1 MATWKRPA
9 HAWTQEQR
17 VCVQILCEEH
27 SLSKDDRTK
36 IFNEI
41 FKDCFAV
48 GDGRTWA
55 SLAAERYRRLRDGT
69 CSRKAWQAVCGI
81 VDDVQ
86 EHFMVDRIRRRV
98 SSLLRADNEPLT
110 PTRSTSSGSNAQT
123 TAVLWDVEKFA
134 RFTES
139 APRKRNIAGLCT
151 PPSTADGRPDD
162 SEETPRPKRSCR
174 ATRAQSPTVMI
185 PKACDIQTVHTVV
198 EAEESPTGASSSDR
212 SSETTRHVAATEQN
226 SSVVGLQPQ
235 HDENAPVSY
244 HRMGNVPLMLS
255 PAKYKDAPPTEAP
268 YYDISEE
275 DAHPCLPSLF
285 WRYWDSSSQGT
296 NSASGFKSGR
306 STHARAPPRGPPLCQ
321 NLEWIDVLEHLNP
334 GKNLELRIHSP
345 FISTSSRLLW
355 ILRRA
360 LCKGDPSGRISVIDS
375 SALDPKA
382 VYYVPPFH
390 TELKRHL
397 VFDNGAQ
404 YYKGISEHLVWQ
416 EIAPSAMIKTVSLDE
431 LIRFVNGN
439 RDVKR
444 LMRLDKIASRSK
456 LDEISRTLK
465 RDCVKITDSIIVAIA
480 ELAMFFGLDHTSSGE
495 SLSRLVYEIAQGW
508 ALTLDGVTQSSWQTK
523 AQWFTH
529 TICRRSDEPVSFIE
543 QSKIYHA

>member
-17 VCVQILCEEH
+17 VCVQILWEEH

-36 IFNEI
+36 LFNEI
-41 FKDCFAV
+41 FKDCFVV

-55 SLAAERYRRLRDGT
+55 SLAAERYRRLQDGT

-86 EHFMVDRIRRRV
+86 EHFMVDRTRMRV
-98 SSLLRADNEPLT
+98 NSLLRANNESLT
-110 PTRSTSSGSNAQT
+110 PSRSTSSDSIAQT

-139 APRKRNIAGLCT
+139 APRKNIGGLRT
-151 PPSTADGRPDD
+151 PPSTADEHADD
-162 SEETPRPKRSCR
+162 FEETPRLRRSCR
-174 ATRAQSPTVMI
+174 APRAQSPTVMI
-185 PKACDIQTVHTVV
+185 PKACEIQTVRTVV
-198 EAEESPTGASSSDR
+198 EAGESPTGARSFDR
-212 SSETTRHVAATEQN
+212 SSETTIHVAATEQN
-226 SSVVGLQPQ
+226 LSVARLQPQ

-244 HRMGNVPLMLS
+244 HRMGNMPLMLS

-285 WRYWDSSSQGT
+285 WRYWDSSSQGA
-296 NSASGFKSGR
+296 NSVSGFKSGR
-306 STHARAPPRGPPLCQ
+306 SAHARAPPRGPPLCK
-321 NLEWIDVLEHLNP
+321 NLEWMDVLEHLNP
-334 GKNLELRIHSP
+334 SKNLELRIHSP

-355 ILRRA
+355 ILRKA
-360 LCKGDPSGRISVIDS
+360 LRKGDPSGRISVIDS
-375 SALDPKA
+375 SVLDPNA

-416 EIAPSAMIKTVSLDE
+416 EIASSAMIKTVSLNE
-431 LIRFVNGN
+431 LFGFVNGN

-444 LMRLDKIASRSK
+444 LMRLDTIASRSK

-465 RDCVKITDSIIVAIA
+465 RDGVMITDSIVVAIA
-480 ELAMFFGLDHTSSGE
+480 ELVMFFGLDHTSSGE
-495 SLSRLVYEIAQGW
+495 SLSRLVHDIAQGW
-508 ALTLDGVTQSSWQTK
+508 ALALDGVTQSSWQTK
-523 AQWFTH
+523 AQLFTH
-529 TICRRSDEPVSFIE
+529 TICRRSEEPVSFIE